1 MALDRDDL
9 LEALQS
15 DQVQAFLR
23 VIREGETNQSEDA
36 YRMVNGGGFFDAPPW
51 RHPYEGLST
60 TQGGKAAGA
69 PQYLPSTWAG
79 LVRQYAF
86 EDFSPINQDC
96 GAVALIKER
105 GALDDVMEGRL
116 DEAIRK
122 LSAIWISLPGLG
134 ARAQKIFGRY
144 GGRLAGDL
152 SPDRTGDPAPSDSQ
166 PEPIPQSK
174 EVKPMLPFIGAL
186 ISAAISAAPDLI
198 RLIGGGERSQ
208 KNAAVMDKVAEVAL
222 QVTGA
227 VNEQQA
233 AERLQD
239 AATAEKF
246 REAVRDNFDQWLAM
260 TVKFREMDEASITK
274 AREFATV
281 NRFPIILGMT
291 FIEVLSLLFVAIS
304 SIGGGYVLYGDF
316 PPEIKGAVITLM
328 LIGGFTGV
336 KEFWFGSSRGSM
348 VKDSK

>member
-1 MALDRDDL
+1 MALTR
-9 LEALQS
+9 EALLGHLTH
-15 DQVQAFLR
+15 DNVVAFLR
-23 VIREGETNQSEDA
+23 VIRQGESSQDQAA
-36 YRMVNGGGFFDAPPW
+36 YTILNGGEHFAVPPW
-51 RHPYEGLST
+51 AHPQRVGKGGAST
-60 TQGGKAAGA
+60 AAGA
-69 PQYLPSTWAG
+69 YQIIKSTWTN
-79 LVRQYAF
+79 LVSKYGF
-86 EDFSPINQDC
+86 EDFSPRNQDC
-96 GAVALIKER
+96 AAVALIAGR
-105 GALDDVMEGRL
+105 GMLDNV
-116 DEAIRK
+116 
-122 LSAIWISLPGLG
+122 
-134 ARAQKIFGRY
+134 
-144 GGRLAGDL
+144 LAGRVNDAVKGL
-152 SPDRTGDPAPSDSQ
+152 SQEWECFANNQWLIAEAEAVFVKWGGSLAGASDAAPEPVPGAAPAPI
-166 PEPIPQSK
+166 EK
-174 EVKPMLPFIGAL
+174 EVKPMAPFLGAL

-239 AATAEKF
+239 GATAERF
-246 REAVRDNFDQWLAM
+246 RQAVRDNYDQWFAM
-260 TVKFREMDEASITK
+260 TVKFREMDEVSIGK

-291 FIEVLSLLFVAIS
+291 FIEVLSLIFVAIS
-304 SIGGGYVLYGDF
+304 SLGGGYVLYGDF

-348 VKDSK
+348 VKEGK